1 MDDFKLHLSTPT
13 EEFYTPLGDLL
24 FIQSNGN
31 NVDIYTRTGKKT
43 FRDTL
48 TNIQELIDKEGLF
61 KFHGCARVG
70 RGYIVNFNNV
80 LSIDL
85 NKFYEMENGK
95 KRTYYGKILFK
106 KHNDKHVVIPL
117 NKTEIEKVK
126 AFMEQLGRNPFL
138 KYSKNSYELT
148 APVSEMNKEAKRDFF
163 IDLGLPSG
171 TKWGMSNL
179 DASEC
184 VEKSWDNED
193 EIDIEDDMEDED
205 VVDGVYNAIMPDNE
219 NESYHGHVSW
229 GEIVSKDIYVAE
241 TYTFNWGVGLSEYE
255 EDDEE
260 LYGFPEKYD
269 YKFFLWDKCNNQLP
283 SHFDIAAKEYKTN
296 SIHIP
301 TADDWKEL
309 IDNCTFVWCKS
320 HINTY
325 GLLATSKTNGHC
337 IFLPASG
344 YRNKKNI
351 IKEGQML
358 AYWTSTFASSSR
370 GKAFVFDKS
379 KTGGNLKI
387 VSLEGYFGLS
397 IRPVQGGHLAPNPN
411 LRREFK
417 IKGTTYRIEDPKNKN
432 CSLFSYW
439 GKPSMLVIP
448 KAIKIKDEIYTV
460 TTINEKAFHEAPK
473 SIFIP
478 ATIKKLPKVR
488 PLTVVQSI
496 EVAENHPSF
505 SSENGVLFDKDKKT
519 LLIKPDAGDKVYK
532 VPDGVERIAENA
544 FLYSEISIVDTNQV
558 TQIDAHAFY
567 MSNVKRIQG
576 YCVKVLETECFN
588 GCNSLE
594 TIDFPNVLEVKQCA
608 FSGCDKLKHIIFPKL
623 EKCEYGAFNNC
634 DAVSMTFH
642 SQIEKLYSN
651 LFRDCNY
658 LEKIEFKIIPKK
670 VCPDPFCNCE
680 KLKTIIVAGKSYT
693 REEFNQTFCP

>member
-13 EEFYTPLGDLL
+13 EEFYTPLEDLL

-48 TNIQELIDKEGLF
+48 TNIQKLIDKEGLF

-85 NKFYEMENGK
+85 NKFYEIANGK

-106 KHNDKHVVIPL
+106 KHNDKAVIIPL

-126 AFMEQLGRNPFL
+126 ALMEQLGRNPFL

-148 APVSEMNKEAKRDFF
+148 APVSEMNKEAKGDFF

-179 DASEC
+179 DASEY
-184 VEKSWDNED
+184 VEKFWDIED
-193 EIDIEDDMEDED
+193 EIAIEDNMEDVD
-205 VVDGVYNAIMPDNE
+205 VVGAVDNSKIPDNE

-229 GEIVSKDIYVAE
+229 GEIVSKDIYVAD
-241 TYTFNWGVGLSEYE
+241 TYTFDWGLGLSEDE
-255 EDDEE
+255 DDDEE

-269 YKFFLWDKCNNQLP
+269 YKYFLWKKCNDQLP
-283 SHFDIAAKEYKTN
+283 IHFDIAAKEYKTN

-325 GLLATSKTNGHC
+325 GLLATSKTNGRC

-344 YRNKKNI
+344 YRNKKNL

-358 AYWTSTFASSSR
+358 AYWTSTFASSRR

-379 KTGGNLKI
+379 KTGGNLRI

-397 IRPVQGGHLAPNPN
+397 IRPVQGGHLAPNPT
-411 LRREFK
+411 LRREFN
-417 IKGTTYRIEDPKNKN
+417 IKGTTYRIEDPKNKT

-448 KAIKIKDEIYTV
+448 QKININGEIYTV
-460 TTINEKAFHEAPK
+460 TTINEKAFAEAPD

-478 ATIKKLPKVR
+478 ATIKKLPKMF

-496 EVAENHPSF
+496 KVAENHPSF

-519 LLIKPDAGDKVYK
+519 LLIKPDADDKVYK
-532 VPDGVERIAENA
+532 VPDGVTRIAENA
-544 FLYSEISIVDTNQV
+544 FFYSEINTVDTNQV
-558 TQIDAHAFY
+558 THIDTNAFNR
-567 MSNVKRIQG
+567 SFVKHIQG
-576 YCVKVLETECFN
+576 HCVKVLEKECFN
-588 GCNSLE
+588 DCSCLE
-594 TIDFPNVLEVKQCA
+594 TIDFPNVVEMKSCV
-608 FSGCDKLKHIIFPKL
+608 FTGCEKLKNIIFPKL
-623 EKCEYGAFNNC
+623 EKCDWGAFNNC
-634 DAVSMTFH
+634 GAVTITFH
-642 SQIEKLYSN
+642 SQLDEIYSDQFLECVN
-651 LFRDCNY
+651 
-658 LEKIEFKIIPKK
+658 LEKIVFKIIPKK
-670 VCPDPFCNCE
+670 VYSDPFRHCD
-680 KLKTIIVAGKSYT
+680 KLKTIIVGGKSYT